1 MIEEQDKSYTKKEIY
16 KTLHPWVRQWF
27 NEKEKGLNKSK
38 EKIKRIKESLSIISK
53 NKFRSV

>member
-27 NEKEKGLNKSK
+27 NAKFDDFTPAQKKSIVEIHK
-38 EKIKRIKESLSIISK
+38 K
-53 NKFRSV
+53 